1 MRKKE
6 NKDGKAPTITMMSRI
21 IRTGYKTLDLIY
33 FFTAGAD
40 EVRAWTIKEGLKA
53 P

>member
-1 MRKKE
+1 
-6 NKDGKAPTITMMSRI
+6 MMSRI
-21 IRTGYKTLDLIY
+21 IRTGYRTLDLIY

-40 EVRAWTIKEGLKA
+40 EVRAWTIREGTKT